1 VRWIAGVLLLVGLA
15 LPASAHA
22 APALNVDLARESV
35 RYGQAHRVDGTF
47 TDGTRVLADEDV
59 VLEGRRYPYEGS
71 YRVIERTKTNAEGEF
86 RFDTKLDRNH
96 RLRVFAPAQKL
107 RSERLQSYTLPG
119 FQLSFRA
126 ISPGVVRLYQR
137 YTVPKRVRLSAPTL
151 FYLGR
156 RGAARASIRRTGNLK
171 RVRAGRYTSQVTVTL
186 PSSWNGAFRYASCFR
201 ASVGSGMG
209 DPDQSCPKLAL
220 RF

>member
-1 VRWIAGVLLLVGLA
+1 MRWIPGVLLLTALA

-22 APALNVDLARESV
+22 APVLNVDLARESV

-47 TDGTRVLADEDV
+47 TDGTRVLADQEV

-71 YRVIERTKTNAEGEF
+71 YRVIEHTKTNAEGEF

-119 FQLSFRA
+119 FQSYTTW
-126 ISPGVVRLYQR
+126 SGGVH
-137 YTVPKRVRLSAPTL
+137 SAAND
-151 FYLGR
+151 
-156 RGAARASIRRTGNLK
+156 AA
-171 RVRAGRYTSQVTVTL
+171 AGRTFLNTL
-186 PSSWNGAFRYASCFR
+186 VSSDSATAIRKA
-201 ASVGSGMG
+201 GM
-209 DPDQSCPKLAL
+209 DPM
-220 RF
+220 

>member
-1 VRWIAGVLLLVGLA
+1 MRLVLIALTAAA
-15 LPASAHA
+15 LA
-22 APALNVDLARESV
+22 APTNAWAAPDLSVDVERQAV
-35 RYGQAHRVDGTF
+35 RYGGAHKVTGTLVDGATP
-47 TDGTRVLADEDV
+47 LAGQEV
-59 VLEGRRYPYEGS
+59 ILEGRRYPYEGS
-71 YRVIERTKTNAEGEF
+71 YRVIEHTKTNAEGEF

-151 FYLGR
+151 FFLGR